1 MAREEVDLKDLYTR
15 ASTKK
20 GSLTRAKKAL
30 DFAVTALKEAPASV
44 HFFEDLKK
52 HLTKYR
58 NLREAVLDTYDE
70 ISAQIS
76 PEKFQKDFGKQSSE
90 IEADY
95 EKIEEAARKVLSGHQ
110 QAIMDMNTRPQG
122 GGTDGGATHPRPGAP
137 PWKLQT
143 SFQPKRPL
151 KLDSLMNDFHC
162 WERDFQAFYDIS
174 NLQQADMH
182 IQRTVLLNCLDADFQ
197 TKISAGMSGV
207 TTIEDGL
214 ELVKEE
220 FRKRHPL
227 ILRRHQLFCLDQNKD
242 ENKFSDTVTR
252 MMIMAKDANLVDM
265 TRDEILCHIL
275 LKACSRDDDL
285 RSKLLEIDSDTMT
298 LDQLV
303 AIIERYEVIQLT
315 NKGLEAKEKAYGK
328 KVGSQEAR
336 ICYCCQELTSSHWAA
351 TCPVD
356 KKTLFCEKCHQAGLE
371 RPHNHNTFKECQ
383 GKPKKVDEKTKEQ
396 QKPDKEE
403 GKGRQVRTRGLSP
416 AGQPE
421 SSDSEDEKFARRVRA
436 EDPMSATSSSDSE
449 SLEDDSGHF
458 SNTIFT
464 DTAEEEDSEVET
476 EVEDTGWPVIES
488 AELRYRGRVLPD
500 DEQLLTHVSVSEGRN
515 VTPSVGVA
523 AGVASLAASI
533 GVGRER
539 KSTKTTAHGGSV
551 AAITPEEQRET
562 KAKVAGKVGEMQCN
576 RYTASGRCCLLLAG
590 AILLAY
596 MLNGL
601 GGGNNTN
608 SNEVP
613 GDNNSIQTDHIP
625 TLATGQKLTN
635 EFVILGFLV
644 VLAILGACFYHQRV
658 QKRSRQM
665 IQDHERDGLLD
676 KINAMEEV
684 LLARGFLK
692 KLSTKKVR
700 KSRKTTKAKK
710 KATKKNVDI
719 EAQSKDSSDEDS
731 D

>member
-58 NLREAVLDTYDE
+58 TLREAVLDTYDE

-122 GGTDGGATHPRPGAP
+122 GGTDGGATHSRPGAP

-227 ILRRHQLFCLDQNKD
+227 ILRRHQLFCLDQTKD

-315 NKGLEAKEKAYGK
+315 NKGLEAKEKTYGK

-383 GKPKKVDEKTKEQ
+383 GKPKKVDEKKKEQ
-396 QKPDKEE
+396 PDKEE

-421 SSDSEDEKFARRVRA
+421 SSDSEDEKFARRVKA

-476 EVEDTGWPVIES
+476 EVEDTGWPVSDS
-488 AELRYRGRVLPD
+488 AELRYRGKVLPD
-500 DEQLLTHVSVSEGRN
+500 DQQLLSKVSVYDGGN
-515 VTPSVGVA
+515 VTPSVEVA
-523 AGVASLAASI
+523 AGAASLADSI
-533 GVGRER
+533 GFGGEQ
-539 KSTKTTAHGGSV
+539 KSTTTSARGDSV
-551 AAITPEEQRET
+551 AATSLEEQR
-562 KAKVAGKVGEMQCN
+562 KKGGKVARRIGEMQCN
-576 RYTASGRCCLLLAG
+576 RYMVSGICCLLVVVVIILAS
-590 AILLAY
+590 
-596 MLNGL
+596 MLKGL
-601 GGGNNTN
+601 GGNNNTN

-613 GDNNSIQTDHIP
+613 MDDHSIQTDNIE
-625 TLATGQKLTN
+625 TLTTGQKLTN
-635 EFVILGFLV
+635 GFVIFGFLM
-644 VLAILGACFYHQRV
+644 VLAIFGACFYHQKV
-658 QKRSRQM
+658 QQRSRQM
-665 IQDHERDGLLD
+665 IKDLERDELLD
-676 KINAMEEV
+676 RITAMEEE

-692 KLSTKKVR
+692 KSSTKKVR
-700 KSRKTTKAKK
+700 KSRKIKKVTK
-710 KATKKNVDI
+710 KATKKNKDI
-719 EAQSKDSSDEDS
+719 EAQPKDSSDEDS

>member
-58 NLREAVLDTYDE
+58 TLREAVLDTYDE

-227 ILRRHQLFCLDQNKD
+227 ILRRHQLFCLDQTKD

-383 GKPKKVDEKTKEQ
+383 GKPKKVDEKKKEQ
-396 QKPDKEE
+396 PDKEE

-416 AGQPE
+416 AGKPE

-476 EVEDTGWPVIES
+476 EVEDTGWPVSDS
-488 AELRYRGRVLPD
+488 AELRYRGKVLPD
-500 DEQLLTHVSVSEGRN
+500 DQQLLSKVSVYDGGN
-515 VTPSVGVA
+515 VTPSVEVA
-523 AGVASLAASI
+523 AGAASLADSI
-533 GVGRER
+533 GFGGEQ
-539 KSTKTTAHGGSV
+539 KSTTTSARGDSV
-551 AAITPEEQRET
+551 AATSLEEQR
-562 KAKVAGKVGEMQCN
+562 KKGGKVARRIGEMQCN
-576 RYTASGRCCLLLAG
+576 RYMVSGICCLLVVVVIILAS
-590 AILLAY
+590 
-596 MLNGL
+596 MLKGL
-601 GGGNNTN
+601 GGNNNTN

-613 GDNNSIQTDHIP
+613 MDDHSIQTDNIE
-625 TLATGQKLTN
+625 TLTTGQKLTN
-635 EFVILGFLV
+635 GFVIFGFLM
-644 VLAILGACFYHQRV
+644 VLAIFGACFYHQKV
-658 QKRSRQM
+658 QQRSRQM
-665 IQDHERDGLLD
+665 IKDLERDELLD
-676 KINAMEEV
+676 RITAMEEE

-692 KLSTKKVR
+692 KSSTKKVR
-700 KSRKTTKAKK
+700 KSRKIK
-710 KATKKNVDI
+710 KATKKDI
-719 EAQSKDSSDEDS
+719 EAQPKDSSDEDS

>member
-1 MAREEVDLKDLYTR
+1 MAGEGVDLKELYTR
-15 ASTKK
+15 AATKK

-52 HLTKYR
+52 QLTKYR
-58 NLREAVLDTYDE
+58 TLRDAVLDTYDE
-70 ISAQIS
+70 ISSQIS
-76 PEKFQKDFGKQSSE
+76 QEKFQKDFGKQSNE

-110 QAIMDMNTRPQG
+110 AAIMDMNTRPQG
-122 GGTDGGATHPRPGAP
+122 GGAERAVAHPGAP

-151 KLDSLMNDFHC
+151 KLDSVINDFHC
-162 WERDFQAFYDIS
+162 WERDFQAFFDIS

-182 IQRTVLLNCLDADFQ
+182 IQRTVLLNCLDPDFQ
-197 TKISAGMSGV
+197 TKVSVGMTGV
-207 TTIEDGL
+207 TTMEAGL

-252 MMIMAKDANLVDM
+252 MMIMAKDASLVDM

-275 LKACSRDDDL
+275 LKACSRDDEL
-285 RSKLLEIDSDTMT
+285 RAKLLEIDSATMT

-336 ICYCCQELTSSHWAA
+336 ICYCCQKLTTSHVAA

-356 KKTLFCEKCHQAGLE
+356 KKSLFCEKCHQAGFE
-371 RPHNHNTFKECQ
+371 GPHDHNTFQQCQ
-383 GKPKKVDEKTKEQ
+383 GKPRPVEENKKKQ
-396 QKPDKEE
+396 QPDKEE
-403 GKGRQVRTRGLSP
+403 GKGRQVRIRGMSP

-421 SSDSEDEKFARRVRA
+421 SSDSEDGFVRRVRA
-436 EDPMSATSSSDSE
+436 EDPMSASSSDGE
-449 SLEDDSGHF
+449 SLEDDSGHC

-464 DTAEEEDSEVET
+464 DTADEEDSEVET

-576 RYTASGRCCLLLAG
+576 RYTASGLCCLLLAG

-601 GGGNNTN
+601 GDGNNTN

-613 GDNNSIQTDHIP
+613 GDNNSIQTDNIP
-625 TLATGQKLTN
+625 TLATGQKLTS

-710 KATKKNVDI
+710 KATKKNEDI

>member
-58 NLREAVLDTYDE
+58 TLREAVLDTYDE

-197 TKISAGMSGV
+197 TKISAVMSGV

-403 GKGRQVRTRGLSP
+403 GKGRQVHSRGLSP
-416 AGQPE
+416 AGKPE

-476 EVEDTGWPVIES
+476 EVEDTGWPVSDS
-488 AELRYRGRVLPD
+488 AELRYRGKVLPD
-500 DEQLLTHVSVSEGRN
+500 DQQLLSKVSVYDGGN
-515 VTPSVGVA
+515 VTPSVEVA
-523 AGVASLAASI
+523 AGAASLADSI
-533 GVGRER
+533 GFLWLSGVWWARE
-539 KSTKTTAHGGSV
+539 
-551 AAITPEEQRET
+551 Q
-562 KAKVAGKVGEMQCN
+562 
-576 RYTASGRCCLLLAG
+576 YW
-590 AILLAY
+590 
-596 MLNGL
+596 
-601 GGGNNTN
+601 
-608 SNEVP
+608 
-613 GDNNSIQTDHIP
+613 
-625 TLATGQKLTN
+625 
-635 EFVILGFLV
+635 
-644 VLAILGACFYHQRV
+644 
-658 QKRSRQM
+658 
-665 IQDHERDGLLD
+665 
-676 KINAMEEV
+676 
-684 LLARGFLK
+684 
-692 KLSTKKVR
+692 
-700 KSRKTTKAKK
+700 
-710 KATKKNVDI
+710 
-719 EAQSKDSSDEDS
+719 
-731 D
+731 